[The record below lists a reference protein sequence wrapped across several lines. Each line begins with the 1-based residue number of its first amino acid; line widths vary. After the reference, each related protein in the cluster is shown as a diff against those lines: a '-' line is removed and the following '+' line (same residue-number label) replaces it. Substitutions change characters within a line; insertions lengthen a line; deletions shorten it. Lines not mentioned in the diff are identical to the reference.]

1 MIHENMQTKSQESID
16 MVYSDCAAWFHDW
29 VQPHPPTLEDE
40 WDLATWMDD
49 EMTAAVEALL
59 RYGFRSIRGQQDAVV
74 ILRAFI
80 YEYYL
85 FEKERALRALKPNP
99 DAVARILA
107 LPQTDQKSKSW
118 YRESRELLTGHEF
131 GTVCYGSANARNGV
145 VMKKCSEAAIDE
157 SVTIMSSTVFCNNAE
172 GSLSAFK
179 WGWRYEPVVRSLYE
193 RCIAGGEVN
202 GDIGRVRH
210 PTLPRL
216 AASPDGLILGGVK
229 QGRLLEIKCPIT
241 RDLTGEVPMEYW
253 CQMQLQAEVCN
264 VDAVE
269 YVEAR
274 LSSLP
279 YERSYELSTAALAK
293 AKQPWMGVVAVVS
306 PTLFGPPHEYQYVY
320 SPLFPTS
327 DLEGML
333 AWMPEIAYEGRLIER
348 TIWWVSD
355 WFTTTVLRNRR
366 WWSCIGQPAYES
378 FWKDVDEARDKSTF
392 SSSHQFVDDEGKA
405 IVLHTISE
413 ENTVSTA
420 E

>member
-1 MIHENMQTKSQESID
+1 MIHEQLNSHEGTD

-29 VQPHPPTLEDE
+29 VKAYPPILEDD
-40 WDLATWMDD
+40 WDLSTWMDD
-49 EMTAAVEALL
+49 EMTHAVDILVKQ
-59 RYGFRSIRGQQDAVV
+59 GFRSIRGQSDAVS

-80 YEYYL
+80 YEFYL
-85 FEKERALRALKPNP
+85 FEKERAIRSLVPLPA
-99 DAVARILA
+99 AVERILA

-131 GTVCYGSANARNGV
+131 GTVVYGSPNARRGV
-145 VMKKCSEAAIDE
+145 IMKKCAEVAVDE
-157 SVTIMSSTVFCNNAE
+157 TVDIMSSTVFCSNAE

-179 WGWRYEPVVRSLYE
+179 WGWRYEPVVRTLYE
-193 RCIAGGEVN
+193 QCVAGGSVN

-216 AASPDGLILGGVK
+216 AASPDGLILSGEK

-241 RDLTGEVPMEYW
+241 RELNGEVPMEYW

-279 YERSYELSTAALAK
+279 YERANELTPAVLAK
-293 AKQPWMGVVAVVS
+293 AKQPWMGVVAVTS
-306 PTLFGPPHEYQYVY
+306 PTLFGPTHEYQYAY

-327 DLEGML
+327 DLESLL
-333 AWMPEIAYEGRLIER
+333 AWIPDVGYEGRLVER
-348 TIWWVSD
+348 SIWWVGD

-366 WWSCIGQPAYES
+366 WWACVGQPAYES
-378 FWKDVDEARDKSTF
+378 FWKDVDKAREGGTF
-392 SSSHQFVDDEGKA
+392 VSNHQFVDDDGNA
-405 IVLHTISE
+405 LVLPVPS
-413 ENTVSTA
+413 TV

>member
-1 MIHENMQTKSQESID
+1 MIHEQLNSHEGTD

-29 VQPHPPTLEDE
+29 VKAYPPTLEDD
-40 WDLATWMDD
+40 WDLSTWMDD
-49 EMTAAVEALL
+49 EMTHAVDILVKQ
-59 RYGFRSIRGQQDAVV
+59 GFRSIRGQSDAVS

-80 YEYYL
+80 YEFYL
-85 FEKERALRALKPNP
+85 FEKERAIRSLVPLPA
-99 DAVARILA
+99 AVERILA

-131 GTVCYGSANARNGV
+131 GTVVYGSPNARRGV
-145 VMKKCSEAAIDE
+145 IMKKCAEVAVDE
-157 SVTIMSSTVFCNNAE
+157 TVDIMSSTVFCSNAE

-179 WGWRYEPVVRSLYE
+179 WGWRYEPVVRTLYE
-193 RCIAGGEVN
+193 QCVAGGSVN

-216 AASPDGLILGGVK
+216 AASPDGLILSGAK

-241 RDLTGEVPMEYW
+241 RELNGEVPMEYW

-279 YERSYELSTAALAK
+279 YERANELTPAVLAK
-293 AKQPWMGVVAVVS
+293 AKQPWMGVVAVIS
-306 PTLFGPPHEYQYVY
+306 PTLFGPTHEYQYAY

-327 DLEGML
+327 DLESLL
-333 AWMPEIAYEGRLIER
+333 AWTPDVGYEGRLVER
-348 TIWWVSD
+348 SIWWVGD

-366 WWSCIGQPAYES
+366 WWACVGQPAYES
-378 FWKDVDEARDKSTF
+378 FWKDVDKAREGGTF
-392 SSSHQFVDDEGKA
+392 VSNHQFVDDDGNA
-405 IVLHTISE
+405 LVLPVS
-413 ENTVSTA
+413 STA

>member
-1 MIHENMQTKSQESID
+1 
-16 MVYSDCAAWFHDW
+16 
-29 VQPHPPTLEDE
+29 
-40 WDLATWMDD
+40 
-49 EMTAAVEALL
+49 
-59 RYGFRSIRGQQDAVV
+59 
-74 ILRAFI
+74 
-80 YEYYL
+80 
-85 FEKERALRALKPNP
+85 
-99 DAVARILA
+99 
-107 LPQTDQKSKSW
+107 
-118 YRESRELLTGHEF
+118 
-131 GTVCYGSANARNGV
+131 
-145 VMKKCSEAAIDE
+145 MKKCSEVAIDE

-216 AASPDGLILGGVK
+216 AASPDGLILAGVK

-279 YERSYELSTAALAK
+279 YERSNELSTTALAK

-320 SPLFPTS
+320 SPLFATS
-327 DLEGML
+327 DMEAML
-333 AWMPEIAYEGRLIER
+333 AWTPELAYEGRLIER

-378 FWKDVDEARDKSTF
+378 FWKDVDEARVKSTF
-392 SSSHQFVDDEGKA
+392 SSTHQFVDEDGKA
-405 IVLHTISE
+405 IVLPTISE

>member
-1 MIHENMQTKSQESID
+1 MIHEEINSHEGTD

-29 VQPHPPTLEDE
+29 VKPHPPTLEDD
-40 WDLATWMDD
+40 WDLSTWMDD
-49 EMTAAVEALL
+49 EMTQAVEILVKQ
-59 RYGFRSIRGQQDAVV
+59 GFRSIRGQSDAVT
-74 ILRAFI
+74 IIRAFI
-80 YEYYL
+80 YEFYL
-85 FEKERALRALKPNP
+85 FEKERAVRSLVPLPA
-99 DAVARILA
+99 AVERILT

-131 GTVCYGSANARNGV
+131 GTVVYGSPNSRKGV
-145 VMKKCSEAAIDE
+145 IMKKCTEVAVDE
-157 SVTIMSSTVFCNNAE
+157 SVDIMSSTVFCSNAE

-179 WGWRYEPVVRSLYE
+179 WGWRYEPVVRTLYE
-193 RCIAGGEVN
+193 TCVAGGPVN

-216 AASPDGLILGGVK
+216 AASPDGLILSGAK

-253 CQMQLQAEVCN
+253 CQMQLQAEVCD

-279 YERSYELSTAALAK
+279 YERANELTPAVLAK
-293 AKQPWMGVVAVVS
+293 TKQPWMGVVAVIS
-306 PTLFGPPHEYQYVY
+306 PTLFGPAHEYQYSY

-327 DLEGML
+327 DMEALL
-333 AWMPEIAYEGRLIER
+333 AWTPDVGYEGRLVER
-348 TIWWVSD
+348 SIWWVGD

-366 WWSCIGQPAYES
+366 WWTCVGQPAYES
-378 FWKDVDEARDKSTF
+378 FWKDVDKAREGGTF
-392 SSSHQFVDDEGKA
+392 VSNHQFVDDDGNA
-405 IVLHTISE
+405 LVLPLPSASE
-413 ENTVSTA
+413 
-420 E
+420 